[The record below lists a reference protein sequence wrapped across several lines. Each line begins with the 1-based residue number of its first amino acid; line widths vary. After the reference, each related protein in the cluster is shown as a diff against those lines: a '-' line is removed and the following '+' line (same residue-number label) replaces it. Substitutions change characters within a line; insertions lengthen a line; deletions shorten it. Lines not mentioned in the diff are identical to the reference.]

1 MSCPYF
7 YPVAPQSATS
17 AQQSATLPLGDL
29 WDGVCRVIPGE
40 GCTPDPDSARPLCQ
54 MGYARG
60 ACSRF
65 RADDPGPDAVR
76 FSLLEDNGR
85 SLRLFF
91 VLERDHHPFAHG
103 PLEYTIGSSSF
114 VQPPVNPILL
124 RQAEAF
130 VASFLNWKSR
140 SASANA

>member
-7 YPVAPQSATS
+7 YPVEPQSGDSAPQSAM
-17 AQQSATLPLGDL
+17 LPLGDS
-29 WDGVCRVIPGE
+29 WAGTCRAVPGQE
-40 GCTPDPDSARPLCQ
+40 CAPDPDAVRPLCQ
-54 MGYARG
+54 LGYARG

-76 FSLLEDNGR
+76 FSLRDDDGKL
-85 SLRLFF
+85 LRLYF

-103 PLEYTIGSSSF
+103 PLEYSIAALRF
-114 VQPPVNPILL
+114 VGPPADPILL

-130 VASFLNWKSR
+130 VASFLKWKRR
-140 SASANA
+140 SAAANA